1 MRARGGAR
9 VARWVAAAIGA
20 GVLATACTGG
30 GGPARP
36 ASGGDANTIT
46 YLVGQPEDAHQLD
59 LIKQDIAAFEKE
71 NPDAKVDLNVM
82 PNDNLRT
89 VLQTQL
95 RSGEG
100 PDVFGY
106 DTGPGFA
113 GVLAEAGLLY
123 DLTDAYEKNE
133 WPIYDWAKERVTFGG
148 KVVGVPGQVEEIG
161 IFYNKDLFAEHGI
174 DEPRNLTE
182 LEAAAEKLK
191 DAGITPFAFSDKEG
205 WEAGHILSATL
216 ASSIGS
222 DGVEALLSGK
232 KAWNS
237 PEVVAAIDLWFTD
250 FRERGFLPP
259 SPNAITY
266 DNANALFYS
275 GKAAMNLTGTWMISD
290 INKTADFEVGFIPFP
305 AKDGAG
311 IFAGGLGGG
320 TFVSANT
327 ASPELAVKFLDHLQ
341 SPEYGTWS
349 VEKLNIIPAYPVDTT
364 GITTNPLSKQVL
376 EDTGDI
382 ASGEGDFGYNI
393 DVLTTDV
400 FNEAM
405 WDGLQSALAGSA
417 SAKDV
422 ADALEEAFQ
431 SSTGE

>member
-1 MRARGGAR
+1 MPARGTAR
-9 VARWVAAAIGA
+9 IGRWVAVVMGAAL
-20 GVLATACTGG
+20 VATACTGG
-30 GGPARP
+30 ADRTRP
-36 ASGGDANTIT
+36 ASGGDANAIT
-46 YLVGQPEDAHQLD
+46 YLIGQPEDAEQLD
-59 LIKQDIAAFEKE
+59 LIKQDIAAFEKD
-71 NPDAKVDLNVM
+71 NPGAKVDLKVM
-82 PNDNLRT
+82 PNDNLRA

-123 DLTDAYEKNE
+123 DLTDAYDKHD
-133 WPIYDWAKERVTFGG
+133 WPIYDWAKERVTFDG
-148 KVVGVPGQVEEIG
+148 KIVGVPGQVEEIG
-161 IFYNKDLFAEHGI
+161 IFYNKDLFAEHDI
-174 DEPRNLTE
+174 EEPRNLAE
-182 LEAAAEKLK
+182 LEAAANKLK
-191 DAGITPFAFSDKEG
+191 AAGITPFTFGNKEG
-205 WEAGHILSATL
+205 WEAGHVLSAIL

-222 DGVEALLSGK
+222 DGVNALLAGE

-250 FRERGFLPP
+250 YRKRGFLPP

-266 DNANALFYS
+266 DSANALFYS

-290 INKTADFEVGFIPFP
+290 ITKTVDFEVGFIPFP
-305 AKDGAG
+305 AKDGPG

-327 ASPELAVKFLDHLQ
+327 ANPELAVRFLDHMISQ
-341 SPEYGTWS
+341 EHGVWS

-364 GITTNPLSKQVL
+364 GIETSPLFKQVL
-376 EDTGDI
+376 DDTSDM
-382 ASGEGDFGYNI
+382 ASGAGDFGYNI
-393 DVLTTDV
+393 DVLATDV

-405 WDGLQSALAGSA
+405 WDGLQSVLTGSTT
-417 SAKDV
+417 AKEV
-422 ADALEEAFQ
+422 ADSLEKAFQ
-431 SSTGE
+431 SSREE